1 MWHDNLFPELEKNK
15 NAEQAA
21 KMAAYMQNKFAF
33 LGISKPKL
41 KEIIKPY
48 IKESKKYGLDWKFV
62 NICWKKDYREAQ
74 YVAVEYLDSSIKLL
88 TDNDLPNLKKLIIT
102 KSWWETVDSID
113 AVVGKLV
120 LNYKQLEKE
129 MLKWSKDENIW
140 VRRVSIDFQL
150 QYKEKTNQ
158 KLLEQIIINNF
169 GTDEFFINKAIG
181 WSLREYSKTNQKWV
195 KGFIDKYKNQ
205 LHKLSVK
212 EGSKYLY
219 STRGTAKWQMNSK

>member
-1 MWHDNLFPELEKNK
+1 MWYNNLFSELEKNK
-15 NAEQAA
+15 NAEQARR
-21 KMAAYMQNKFAF
+21 MAAYMQNKFAF

-48 IKESKKYGLDWKFV
+48 IKESKKYELDWKFV

-88 TDNDLPNLKKLIIT
+88 TDSDLPNLKKLIIA
-102 KSWWETVDSID
+102 KSWWETADSID
-113 AVVGKLV
+113 AIVGKLV

-140 VRRVSIDFQL
+140 VRRVAIDFQL
-150 QYKEKTNQ
+150 QHKEKTNQ
-158 KLLEQIIINNF
+158 KLLEQIIVNNF

-195 KGFIDKYKNQ
+195 KDFINKYKNQ
-205 LHKLSVK
+205 LHKLSVR
-212 EGSKYLY
+212 EGGRCLVL
-219 STRGTAKWQMNSK
+219 